1 MLPGAGGDLDYR
13 LYRPATAGPHRVVVY
28 FHGGGWVLGSHDSDD
43 PFCRDLCVRSN
54 AVFVSVNYRHAP
66 EHCFP
71 AAAEDAFAAVRW
83 IADHLETLGG
93 VPGPLVVC
101 GWSAGGNLAAV
112 VCQMARAADG
122 PAICGQVLVTP
133 VTDCDFLRPSYN
145 ENGADY
151 VLTKSL
157 MNWFWDHY
165 ADPAN
170 RTDPKASPLRANDL
184 SGLPRALVVT
194 AEFDPL
200 RDEGAAYAEAMAAA
214 GVEVKH
220 LPCRGQIHTSVTAV
234 DMILSGAGARAEI
247 SAAIRQF
254 FHQVETASADPVS
267 VEESL
272 AS

>member
-1 MLPGAGGDLDYR
+1 
-13 LYRPATAGPHRVVVY
+13 
-28 FHGGGWVLGSHDSDD
+28 
-43 PFCRDLCVRSN
+43 
-54 AVFVSVNYRHAP
+54 
-66 EHCFP
+66 
-71 AAAEDAFAAVRW
+71 
-83 IADHLETLGG
+83 
-93 VPGPLVVC
+93 
-101 GWSAGGNLAAV
+101 
-112 VCQMARAADG
+112 MARAADG

-133 VTDCDFLRPSYN
+133 VTDCDFSRPSYM